1 MSLSALKIIVL
12 DMKLTFMEG
21 GGEPGTGGGVLK
33 GEGYK

>member
-21 GGEPGTGGGVLK
+21 GRREGQGEPGTGGVK
-33 GEGYK
+33 